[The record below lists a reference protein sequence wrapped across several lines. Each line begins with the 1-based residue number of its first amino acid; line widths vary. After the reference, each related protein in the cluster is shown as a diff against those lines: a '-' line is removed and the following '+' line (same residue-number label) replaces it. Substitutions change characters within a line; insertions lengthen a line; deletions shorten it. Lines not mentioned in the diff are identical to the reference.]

1 MRGPAAVPVDG
12 GRAWP
17 KRDQR
22 RPIRGRYEA
31 CGARLRCP
39 WTAAGPGRNGI
50 SAARSEATA
59 RPAGPGRASRRR
71 AERSSQ
77 RGRRAG
83 GPPPTGTPSR
93 PVPTG
98 APHGNPKSGGTSRK
112 KWWPPGKPGDHHS
125 CVHLRELTSRSSV
138 ERLVQLF
145 VSFSR
150 SAARASSDARVPS
163 LSTGVE

>member
-1 MRGPAAVPVDG
+1 MRGHVVSPARPEVARLEAAARPAMPGCGARGRWLGLAETGSAPPDWRPLRGLRDPTAVPVG
-12 GRAWP
+12 SGWAWP

-22 RPIRGRYEA
+22 RPIRGYCEA
-31 CGARLRCP
+31 CRARLRCP
-39 WTAAGPGRNGI
+39 WAA
-50 SAARSEATA
+50 
-59 RPAGPGRASRRR
+59 AGPGRASRRR

-112 KWWPPGKPGDHHS
+112 KWWSPGKPGDHHS
-125 CVHLRELTSRSSV
+125 CVHSRELTS
-138 ERLVQLF
+138 
-145 VSFSR
+145 
-150 SAARASSDARVPS
+150 
-163 LSTGVE
+163 